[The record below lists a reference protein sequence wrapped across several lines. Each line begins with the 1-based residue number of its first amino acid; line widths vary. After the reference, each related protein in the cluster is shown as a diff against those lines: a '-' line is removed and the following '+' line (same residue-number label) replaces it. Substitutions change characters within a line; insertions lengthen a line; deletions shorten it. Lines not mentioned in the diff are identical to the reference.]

1 MEQIQQENNKLYIEM
16 SKTSIDYYIREN
28 DFKNAFSLFIIVL
41 EMLDEN
47 EKKELI
53 SYYSKDL
60 MD

>member
-1 MEQIQQENNKLYIEM
+1 MEQIQQENNKLYIQM
-16 SKTSIDYYIREN
+16 SKTSIDYYISEN

-47 EKKELI
+47 EKKEFI